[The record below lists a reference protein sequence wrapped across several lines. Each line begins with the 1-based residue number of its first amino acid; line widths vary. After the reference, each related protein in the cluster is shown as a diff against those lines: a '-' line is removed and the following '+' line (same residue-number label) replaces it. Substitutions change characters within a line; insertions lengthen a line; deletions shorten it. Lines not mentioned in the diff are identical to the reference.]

1 MLMPK
6 TKNRVVP
13 FEFKNEVSDNT
24 QILTLSGVIQKRYW
38 SDDKYIDAKMV
49 REALDNVTNDIHIR
63 LNSPGGD
70 VFQGVEIYNYLKN
83 HPSTVTVEV
92 MGNAASAATFICA
105 GADKVI
111 MNIGTTFMIH
121 EAKTVGWGNKK
132 DIQKTLQAL
141 ETIDDSILSIYVAKT
156 GQSEQQLT
164 EWINAA
170 KWFTAQEAVDYG
182 FADEVKAVRKED
194 KNIEDIVNE
203 RVAQAMASFF
213 NTQNESELSEPEQK
227 SLIARLR
234 KGE

>member
-49 REALDNVTNDIHIR
+49 REALDNVTNDIHIK

-121 EAKTVGWGNKK
+121 EAETVGWGNKK

-156 GQSEQQLT
+156 GQSEQ
-164 EWINAA
+164 
-170 KWFTAQEAVDYG
+170 
-182 FADEVKAVRKED
+182 
-194 KNIEDIVNE
+194 
-203 RVAQAMASFF
+203 
-213 NTQNESELSEPEQK
+213 
-227 SLIARLR
+227 
-234 KGE
+234 

>member
-1 MLMPK
+1 MTGK
-6 TKNRVVP
+6 IKEVP
-13 FEFKNEVSDNT
+13 FEFKNELTNDT

-49 REALDNVTNDIHIR
+49 REALDSVKNDVHIK

-70 VFQGVEIYNYLKN
+70 VFQGVEIYNYLKD
-83 HPSTVTVEV
+83 HPSNITVEV

-121 EAKTVGWGNKK
+121 EAETVGWGNKK

-141 ETIDDSILSIYVAKT
+141 ETIDESILSIYVAKT

-164 EWINAA
+164 AWIDEA

-182 FADEVKAVRKED
+182 FADEVKKLKKED
-194 KNIEDIVNE
+194 KNIEDIVDE

-213 NTQNESELSEPEQK
+213 NSQKVKEPQEANEPQNK
-227 SLIARLR
+227 SLIAKLR

>member
-1 MLMPK
+1 MPK

-38 SDDKYIDAKMV
+38 SDDKYIDAKMI
-49 REALDNVTNDIHIR
+49 REALDNVKNDIHIK

-121 EAKTVGWGNKK
+121 EA
-132 DIQKTLQAL
+132 
-141 ETIDDSILSIYVAKT
+141 E
-156 GQSEQQLT
+156 
-164 EWINAA
+164 
-170 KWFTAQEAVDYG
+170 
-182 FADEVKAVRKED
+182 
-194 KNIEDIVNE
+194 
-203 RVAQAMASFF
+203 
-213 NTQNESELSEPEQK
+213 
-227 SLIARLR
+227 
-234 KGE
+234 